1 MNKISIQLIIIIIIA
16 ITLIT
21 IISVHNKNEYVRIR
35 SEVIQATGYD
45 ISYPKEWKGVCKW

>member
-1 MNKISIQLIIIIIIA
+1 MNKISKLLIITIIIA

-21 IISVHNKNEYVRIR
+21 IISVHNRNEYIRIR